1 MKIID
6 WNLMNKK
13 TITVTY
19 STGEADEFSINENL
33 DETLLQEILSQLD
46 MQDWDDIYGDVLTI
60 NNQNNE
66 EEEGF

>member
-1 MKIID
+1 MEQKQIRI
-6 WNLMNKK
+6 
-13 TITVTY
+13 TY

-33 DETLLQEILSQLD
+33 DETLLREILSQLD
-46 MQDWDDIYGDVLTI
+46 MQDWDDIYGDVLTA

>member
-1 MKIID
+1 MEQKQIRI
-6 WNLMNKK
+6 
-13 TITVTY
+13 TY

-60 NNQNNE
+60 KNQSNE
-66 EEEGF
+66 KEEGF

>member
-1 MKIID
+1 MEQKQIRI
-6 WNLMNKK
+6 
-13 TITVTY
+13 TY

>member
-1 MKIID
+1 M
-6 WNLMNKK
+6 
-13 TITVTY
+13 Y

-60 NNQNNE
+60 NNQSNE
-66 EEEGF
+66 KEEGF

>member
-1 MKIID
+1 MEQKQIRI
-6 WNLMNKK
+6 
-13 TITVTY
+13 TY

-60 NNQNNE
+60 NNQSNE
-66 EEEGF
+66 KEEGF

>member
-1 MKIID
+1 MEQKQIRI
-6 WNLMNKK
+6 M
-13 TITVTY
+13 Y

-60 NNQNNE
+60 NNQSNE
-66 EEEGF
+66 KEEGF